1 MIGQRTLR
9 CPAPWLLAVPI
20 SIALSWTVVCP
31 TPASSQEIP
40 DEDLLALSLEELLNV
55 KVGVASL
62 EDELII
68 ETPAVV
74 SYLDPQVL
82 RRMGLTKL
90 EDWISFSPGFVF
102 QAGSAGQPTQMILI
116 AARMSAQRGAA
127 LTRACWRFPASK
139 PSSQRRSMS
148 TAWWREWLI
157 SSDEL
162 WERRTTS
169 WSQVKRGC
177 GVVRSIPCSSKT

>member
-31 TPASSQEIP
+31 RPASSQEIP

-90 EDWISFSPGFVF
+90 EDWISFSPGSCSRP
-102 QAGSAGQPTQMILI
+102 G
-116 AARMSAQRGAA
+116 R
-127 LTRACWRFPASK
+127 RANP
-139 PSSQRRSMS
+139 RR
-148 TAWWREWLI
+148 
-157 SSDEL
+157 
-162 WERRTTS
+162 
-169 WSQVKRGC
+169 
-177 GVVRSIPCSSKT
+177 